1 MSKHKIVNDPVHGFI
16 HIPSNIIF
24 ELIEHPFFQRLRRI
38 QQLGLT
44 SFVYPGASHNRLQ
57 HALGSLF
64 LMQSA
69 IEVLRMKGHNISE
82 KESEAAQIAILLHD
96 IGHGPFSHTLENSII
111 GDLKHE
117 DISLLF
123 MEELNMQY
131 NGALQTAI
139 KIFKNEYHK
148 KFLHQLVSSQL
159 DMDRL
164 DYLKRDSF
172 YTGVN
177 EGVIGSERIIKMLD
191 VVNDQLVVE
200 NKGIYS
206 IEKFLIARRLMY
218 WQVYLHKTVLAAEY
232 LMINI
237 LKRAKELTDAGNK
250 IFSTPS
256 LAYFLL
262 NTITKDYVFEEHQVG
277 KRREEVLSHFAAL
290 DDYDVVAAIK
300 IWINDKDPVLSRLC
314 KAFTERHLFRVVLQN
329 EKIDQ
334 DIITKARK
342 KIGAT
347 YKINDAQAGYFVFSG
362 AISNKAYNENDEK
375 IKILYKNGDLKDIT
389 EASDMLN
396 VTVLTKAIK
405 KYFFCYPKEL

>member
-1 MSKHKIVNDPVHGFI
+1 MSKYKIVNDPVHGFI

-57 HALGSLF
+57 HAFGALF

-69 IEVLRMKGHNISE
+69 IDVLRLKGHNISE

-96 IGHGPFSHTLENSII
+96 IGHGPFSHTLEHSII
-111 GDLKHE
+111 GNLTHE
-117 DISLLF
+117 DISMLF
-123 MEELNMQY
+123 MQELNEQY
-131 NGALQTAI
+131 DDALQMAI
-139 KIFKNEYHK
+139 KIFQNRHHK

-191 VVNDQLVVE
+191 VVDDQLVIE
-200 NKGIYS
+200 SKGVYS

-218 WQVYLHKTVLAAEY
+218 WQVYLHKTVLAAEH

-237 LKRAKELTDAGNK
+237 LKRAKALVEEGKD
-250 IFSTPS
+250 IFTTPA
-256 LAYFLL
+256 LGYFLS
-262 NTITKDYVFEEHQVG
+262 NTITRDYVFEKE
-277 KRREEVLSHFAAL
+277 KFTERRKEVLACFAAL
-290 DDYDVVAAIK
+290 DDYDVVASVK
-300 IWINDKDPVLSRLC
+300 IWSDDDDPVLSRLC
-314 KAFTERHLFRVVLQN
+314 KNFIDRHLFRVIIQN
-329 EKIDQ
+329 EKFDKEKIKN
-334 DIITKARK
+334 IKK
-342 KIGAT
+342 KIGLA
-347 YKINDAQAGYFVFSG
+347 YEINDAQADYFVFTG
-362 AISNKAYNENDEK
+362 HISNKAYNENDEK